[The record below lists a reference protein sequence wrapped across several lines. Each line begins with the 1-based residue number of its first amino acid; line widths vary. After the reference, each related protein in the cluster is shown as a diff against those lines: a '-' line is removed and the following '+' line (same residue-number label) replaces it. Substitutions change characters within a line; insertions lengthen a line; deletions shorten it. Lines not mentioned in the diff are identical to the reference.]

1 VLRVH
6 RVRQEWAAQAVSAG
20 PEPRGLGPN
29 TGLVLFTA

>member
-6 RVRQEWAAQAVSAG
+6 HVRQEWAAQAVSAG
-20 PEPRGLGPN
+20 PRGLGPN